1 MFLQCLR
8 CNFTPQAEGPA
19 FLWKEIVQ
27 NACEVRVES
36 SPDPNNKEDFK
47 NQLRPGFTAINNALW
62 DSKLL
67 DSLTGGEIR
76 LLLWFI
82 RFTNG
87 FLREFC
93 FIGEENLI
101 KYTKLSRTSLYE
113 AKRVLEEKGL
123 ITVVR
128 TRRSCRYRLGEELQ
142 VLLKEGESPASKR
155 LISGPKN
162 QVPAPPEVRPGE
174 PHGSGLPHPWE
185 EDKENNDQ
193 HHAPSATQSSTRDDV
208 SPDLFQATNSE
219 TRYAL
224 ADQLK
229 QFGVSEF
236 MAYKLTRNHPEEII
250 SLALGRLKQVAVAN
264 PAGYLV
270 SEILRGGYG
279 QPVKDTTKATRLEHE
294 KLQALRRNERQQ
306 EEIAKEQSSAQVAAL
321 LQQFES
327 LPANSQQALRLRL
340 EAQAQQEGFARLPGW
355 GHSHPL
361 YRGLL
366 AEIVQAQLSTQTENG
381 PAHRS

>member
-1 MFLQCLR
+1 
-8 CNFTPQAEGPA
+8 
-19 FLWKEIVQ
+19 VQ
-27 NACEVRVES
+27 NVCEVRVES
-36 SPDPNNKEDFK
+36 SSDCQNKEDFK
-47 NQLRPGFTAINNALW
+47 NQLRPGFTAINNAFW
-62 DSKLL
+62 DSQLL
-67 DSLTGGEIR
+67 ASLTGGEIR

-123 ITVVR
+123 IQVVR

-142 VLLKEGESPASKR
+142 VLLKEEESTVYK
-155 LISGPKN
+155 
-162 QVPAPPEVRPGE
+162 QPPQRGQKPRQGTHEVRSNE
-174 PHGSGLPHPWE
+174 LHGSDLPDPWK
-185 EDKENNDQ
+185 EDKDINNQ
-193 HHAPSATQSSTRDDV
+193 HHVSRATLTPSHDDV
-208 SPDLFQATNSE
+208 SFNLSLSTASE
-219 TRYAL
+219 NRYAL
-224 ADQLK
+224 AEQLK

-236 MAYKLTRNHPEEII
+236 MAYKLTRNHPEEVI
-250 SLALGRLKQVAVAN
+250 SLALGRLKQVTVTN

-294 KLQALRRNERQQ
+294 KLHALRRNERQQ
-306 EEIAKEQSSAQVAAL
+306 EENAKEQSCAQVAAL

-327 LPANSQQALRLRL
+327 LSANSQQALRLRL

-355 GHSHPL
+355 GQSHPL

-366 AEIVQAQLSTQTENG
+366 AEIVQAQLSAQTENE